1 MPKIFYL
8 RLLWLLQRLALV
20 YIDALI
26 LAAVDESPRLGVA
39 GCWERVGREERGE
52 DFKVFKLVVRTSK

>member
-1 MPKIFYL
+1 M
-8 RLLWLLQRLALV
+8 